1 MAPLKAP
8 FAVLH
13 PLKIEVIK
21 TDEQIMDFS
30 RGEEAEKEAWNI
42 MTPVDFKV
50 AITEDIKE
58 IELALS
64 VLNGLRDVNTARL
77 AMLEEAEVRDAGDK
91 ES

>member
-1 MAPLKAP
+1 
-8 FAVLH
+8 
-13 PLKIEVIK
+13 
-21 TDEQIMDFS
+21 
-30 RGEEAEKEAWNI
+30 
-42 MTPVDFKV
+42 MTMPVDFKA

-77 AMLEEAEVRDAGDK
+77 ALLEEAEARDDGGK